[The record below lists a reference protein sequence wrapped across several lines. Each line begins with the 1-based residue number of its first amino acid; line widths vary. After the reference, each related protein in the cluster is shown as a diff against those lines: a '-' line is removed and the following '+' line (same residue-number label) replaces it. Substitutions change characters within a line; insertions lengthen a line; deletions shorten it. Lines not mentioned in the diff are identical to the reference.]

1 MHPAAQTL
9 KDIGITMA
17 SKALLTQA
25 SVKVWGVWAELKE
38 LANASHW
45 SDWQTERNAAK
56 FNRDLGGEDAYNPGA
71 ERSTDVEET
80 YRVMQVLKENK
91 AQDEDKLAEKKEAE
105 EVDLGYIDLFEPDPA
120 HWWQAHTNKRLSTQ
134 WKIEEGIEMKDLS
147 LTEDV

>member
-56 FNRDLGGEDAYNPGA
+56 FNRHLGGEDAYNPGA

-80 YRVMQVLKENK
+80 YRVMQVLKENE
-91 AQDEDKLAEKKEAE
+91 AQNEAKLAQK
-105 EVDLGYIDLFEPDPA
+105 I
-120 HWWQAHTNKRLSTQ
+120 KRLKKSIWSTL
-134 WKIEEGIEMKDLS
+134 ICLN
-147 LTEDV
+147 LTQLTTDKSTRMRIYHHNGKLRKESK